1 MMLAV
6 IVAGATLGALL
17 VMLVAKGARM
27 RSNRRFEALLSEL
40 DDSLGA
46 ITQTFRAAAD
56 RSREKR
62 SVDARDREP
71 TPDVEHLLERIV
83 ADGAAVRAF
92 KQVAGQVVPS
102 LAQADRSYES
112 QSYGY
117 EAELE
122 RKVSKAQRSGRPLA
136 LVLLDLGRSDGAED
150 DRLPAELA
158 ALLGRVTR
166 ATDSVCRRRFCEF
179 GVLLPDTTADGAR
192 RFHSRVREEVA
203 RAGFGETAQAPFA
216 AGIVEWQPNETSH
229 SLDARARA
237 AADRRTLG
245 ALESA
250 AGKMQAPHSQ
260 RPVL

>member
-1 MMLAV
+1 MMLAML
-6 IVAGATLGALL
+6 VAGAVLGALS
-17 VMLVAKGARM
+17 VMVVAKGARM
-27 RSNRRFEALLSEL
+27 RSNRRIEALLSEL

-56 RSREKR
+56 RSGEKR
-62 SVDARDREP
+62 SVDARDRGP

-83 ADGAAVRAF
+83 ADGAAVHAF
-92 KQVAGQVVPS
+92 KQVARQVVPS
-102 LAQADRSYES
+102 LTQADRFES
-112 QSYGY
+112 QGYGY

-122 RKVSKAQRSGRPLA
+122 RKVSKAQRSGQPLA
-136 LVLLDLGRSDGAED
+136 LVLLDLGRSDGAQD
-150 DRLPAELA
+150 DQLPAELA

-179 GVLLPDTTADGAR
+179 GVLLADTTADGAR

-203 RAGFGETAQAPFA
+203 RAGFGETAQTPFA

-237 AADRRTLG
+237 AADRTTLG

-250 AGKMQAPHSQ
+250 AGKMHAPHSQ